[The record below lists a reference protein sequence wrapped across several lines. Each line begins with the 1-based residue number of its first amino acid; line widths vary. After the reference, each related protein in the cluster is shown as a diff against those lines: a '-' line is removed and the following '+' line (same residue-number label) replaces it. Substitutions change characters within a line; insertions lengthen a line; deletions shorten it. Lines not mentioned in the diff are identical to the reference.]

1 MTDYYILFTE
11 LFLNC
16 NNLQIFSKDL
26 LRKFGLDVIDEGKI
40 DID

>member
-1 MTDYYILFTE
+1 MTDYYILFIE
-11 LFLNC
+11 LFPNS